1 MDFTIHLIDTVVLCD
16 NALLAANKTQ
26 SDLEFKRL
34 SLTRDYDDAMEA
46 ATLAQAELTNAQSEL
61 ASTLATIEALPPG
74 KTEDD
79 MIKRRMQLEL
89 KIFTLSRRVEGQG
102 ILGMLEKQY
111 DIQRIDQELQLNAT
125 FIALLSERKL
135 ELINEAA

>member
-125 FIALLSERKL
+125 FIALLNERKL